1 MNFLEFAPPIERN
14 TVLNP
19 DIWDH
24 DSIKSSVRGALIRIA
39 EDFVKFIEVPLDIVD
54 IVITGG
60 NANYT
65 YTSKSDIDLHIIADF
80 SQVQCDREVAEL
92 MDSKR
97 LLYKQTRDID
107 VYGIPVE
114 LYVEDK
120 DRPAESGGVYSILSN
135 KWLNHPRKD
144 IPDIDED
151 KLAHWVKVWH
161 AVIQHAIKLGDLAT
175 ARSTMRLLRTYRKRG
190 LHNTPDG
197 EFSIPNLVYKSLR
210 NDDTVRALQTLID
223 IAHDRQLSI

>member
-19 DIWDH
+19 EIWDH
-24 DSIKSSVRGALIRIA
+24 DSIKSAVRGALIRIA
-39 EDFVKFIEVPLDIVD
+39 EDFVKFIELPLDIVD

-80 SQVQCDREVAEL
+80 SGVQCDREVEEL

-114 LYVEDK
+114 LYVEDR
-120 DRPAESGGVYSILSN
+120 DHPAESGGVYSILKN
-135 KWLNHPRKD
+135 TWLNRPRKD
-144 IPDIDED
+144 IPNIDED
-151 KLAHWVKVWH
+151 KLAHWVEVWRTI
-161 AVIQHAIKLGDLAT
+161 IQYAIKLGDLET
-175 ARSTMRLLRTYRKRG
+175 ARSTMRLLRTYRRKG

-210 NDDTVRALQTLID
+210 NDDTVRALQTQID
-223 IAHDRQLSI
+223 VAHDRALSI

>member
-24 DSIKSSVRGALIRIA
+24 DSLKSSVRGALIRIA
-39 EDFVKFIEVPLDIVD
+39 EDFVKFIELPLDVVD

-80 SQVQCDREVAEL
+80 SQVQCDREVEEL

-114 LYVEDK
+114 LYVEDQ
-120 DRPAESGGVYSILSN
+120 DHPAESGGVYSILSN

-144 IPDIDED
+144 IPDIDEAQ
-151 KLAHWVKVWH
+151 LSHWVEVWRTI
-161 AVIQHAIKLGDLAT
+161 IQYAIQLGDLET
-175 ARSTMRLLRTYRKRG
+175 ARSTMRLLRTYRRKG
-190 LHNTPDG
+190 LHNTRDG
-197 EFSIPNLVYKSLR
+197 EFSTPNLVYKSLR
-210 NDDTVRALQTLID
+210 NDDTVRALQKMID
-223 IAHDRQLSI
+223 VAHDRNLSI

>member
-1 MNFLEFAPPIERN
+1 MNFFEFAPPIERN

-39 EDFVKFIEVPLDIVD
+39 EDFVKFIEVPLDVID

-80 SQVQCDREVAEL
+80 SQVKCDREVAEL

-114 LYVEDK
+114 LYVEDR
-120 DRPAESGGVYSILSN
+120 DHPAESGGVYSILQN
-135 KWLNHPRKD
+135 KWLHHPRRD
-144 IPDIDED
+144 IPDIDEK
-151 KLAHWVKVWH
+151 KLAHWVEVWH
-161 AVIQHAIKLGDLAT
+161 SIIQYAIKLGDLET
-175 ARSTMRLLRTYRKRG
+175 ARSTMRLLRTYRRKG

-197 EFSIPNLVYKSLR
+197 EFSTPNLVYKSLR
-210 NDDTVRALQTLID
+210 NDDTVRALQKMID
-223 IAHDRQLSI
+223 LAHDRNLSI

>member
-1 MNFLEFAPPIERN
+1 MNFFEFAPPIERN

-19 DIWDH
+19 NIWDH
-24 DSIKSSVRGALIRIA
+24 NTLKSSVRGALIRIA
-39 EDFVKFIEVPLDIVD
+39 EDFVKFIDVPLDAVD

-80 SQVQCDREVAEL
+80 SRVKCDREVAEL

-114 LYVEDK
+114 LYVEDQ
-120 DRPAESGGVYSILSN
+120 DHPAESGGVYSILKN
-135 KWLNHPRKD
+135 KWLNQPRKD
-144 IPDIDED
+144 IPDVDEK
-151 KLAHWVKVWH
+151 KLAHWVEVWH
-161 AVIQHAIKLGDLAT
+161 AVIQNAIKLGNLAT

-210 NDDTVRALQTLID
+210 NDDTVRALQQMID
-223 IAHDRQLSI
+223 VAHDRELSI

>member
-1 MNFLEFAPPIERN
+1 MNFFEFAPPIQRN

-19 DIWDH
+19 KIWDH
-24 DSIKSSVRGALIRIA
+24 DTLKSAVRGALINMA
-39 EDFVKFIEVPLDIVD
+39 EDFVKFIDVPLDISD

-65 YTSKSDIDLHIIADF
+65 YTNKSDIDLHIIADF
-80 SQVQCDREVAEL
+80 SQVSCDREVAEL

-97 LLYKQTRDID
+97 LLYKSHRQLD

-114 LYVEDK
+114 LYVEDI
-120 DRPAESGGVYSILSN
+120 DHPAESGGVYSIVKN
-135 KWLNHPRKD
+135 TWTNHPRKD
-144 IPDIDED
+144 IPEIDARA
-151 KLAHWVKVWH
+151 LAHWVEVWH
-161 AVIQHAIKLGDLAT
+161 TVIAQAIKTGSLGA
-175 ARSTMRLLRTYRKRG
+175 ARNAMALLRQYRRMG

-223 IAHDRQLSI
+223 VAHDRQLSI

>member
-1 MNFLEFAPPIERN
+1 MNFFEFAPPIERN

-39 EDFVKFIEVPLDIVD
+39 EDFVQFIEVPLDVVD

-80 SQVQCDREVAEL
+80 SQVRCDREVAEL

-114 LYVEDK
+114 LYVEDQ
-120 DRPAESGGVYSILSN
+120 DHPAESGGVYSILSN

-144 IPDIDED
+144 IPDIDQA
-151 KLAHWVKVWH
+151 KLAHWVEVWH
-161 AVIQHAIKLGDLAT
+161 AVIQHAIKLGDLET

-223 IAHDRQLSI
+223 VAHDRQLSI

>member
-1 MNFLEFAPPIERN
+1 MNFFEFAPPIERN

-19 DIWDH
+19 NIWDH
-24 DSIKSSVRGALIRIA
+24 NRLKSSVRGALIRIA
-39 EDFVKFIEVPLDIVD
+39 EDFVKFIDVPLDAVD

-80 SQVQCDREVAEL
+80 SRVKCDREVAEL

-114 LYVEDK
+114 LYVEDQ
-120 DRPAESGGVYSILSN
+120 DHPAESGGVYSILQN

-144 IPDIDED
+144 IPNVDEK

-161 AVIQHAIKLGDLAT
+161 IVIQHAIKMGDLAT
-175 ARSTMRLLRTYRKRG
+175 ARSTMRLLRTYRKQG

-210 NDDTVRALQTLID
+210 NDDLVRALQQMID
-223 IAHDRQLSI
+223 LAHDRELSI